1 MKKWLAIV
9 LILLSRAF
17 TWKEKN
23 IAYNF
28 SREIFTLWSIFR
40 YCMEG
45 LLAYFLGKQGVLG
58 TILLPEMLFLY
69 FSLPIQHFEP

>member
-1 MKKWLAIV
+1 MMKKWLAIV

-28 SREIFTLWSIFR
+28 SREIFTL
-40 YCMEG
+40 
-45 LLAYFLGKQGVLG
+45 
-58 TILLPEMLFLY
+58 
-69 FSLPIQHFEP
+69 